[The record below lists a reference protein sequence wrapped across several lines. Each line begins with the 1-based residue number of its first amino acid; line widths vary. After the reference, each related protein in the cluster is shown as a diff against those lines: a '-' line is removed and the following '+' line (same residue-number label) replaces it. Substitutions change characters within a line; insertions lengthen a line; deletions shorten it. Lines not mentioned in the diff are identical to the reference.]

1 MKREHKDQCERN
13 EALVAE
19 KIARLNERETKL
31 SSKEIEMSTIQNK
44 KEELGELTIYIYISG
59 IINSFTSCFISISKY
74 CFYILH
80 NMQKS
85 SFL

>member
-44 KEELGELTIYIYISG
+44 KEELGELTIYIYI
-59 IINSFTSCFISISKY
+59 
-74 CFYILH
+74 YI
-80 NMQKS
+80 
-85 SFL
+85 

>member
-1 MKREHKDQCERN
+1 MKSEHKDQCERN

-44 KEELGELTIYIYISG
+44 KEELGELTIYIYI
-59 IINSFTSCFISISKY
+59 
-74 CFYILH
+74 YI
-80 NMQKS
+80 
-85 SFL
+85 